1 MTCSLRL
8 RFSVTADSR
17 LTTGKLG
24 CDHAVPCGRC
34 VRRQLA
40 HQCFYDP
47 VVEETAGTQRRR
59 EPTAARPQPKKYSQ
73 VSTSQLVGNEG
84 LQPATPRRLSEPSFL
99 PNHARLN
106 LSSGQLGAFAS
117 SPSLDVSAYSNQVGF
132 MGSSSYSAVFD
143 QINGSLDIPE
153 TGNILDPAVYTSPV
167 PEELVR
173 KGADVLFHLRDLE
186 MLDTLLQR
194 WLRLGDGY
202 LIFEPIYRIWMRGIV
217 DQLGPILRQAA
228 CPDDLRN
235 MSVILWRNTRI
246 PIEINGTTTARDWA
260 QRTTGQY
267 LRWEVLGLLF
277 SAIGIVSGSLS
288 NRDAI
293 FVSHQGSIKD
303 RPSLVRTMLDLVDRC
318 IDFCKICM
326 NHNDLTACLLV
337 SAGREFV

>member
-186 MLDTLLQR
+186 MLDALLQR

-202 LIFEPIYRIWMRGIV
+202 LIFEDHAIFAQGRVVLQRVLDRILEPPSKQVPAMLTDEG
-217 DQLGPILRQAA
+217 L
-228 CPDDLRN
+228 DLAW
-235 MSVILWRNTRI
+235 L
-246 PIEINGTTTARDWA
+246 
-260 QRTTGQY
+260 
-267 LRWEVLGLLF
+267 
-277 SAIGIVSGSLS
+277 
-288 NRDAI
+288 DAI
-293 FVSHQGSIKD
+293 PPIRIGAK
-303 RPSLVRTMLDLVDRC
+303 RC
-318 IDFCKICM
+318 RVYGMAKQR
-326 NHNDLTACLLV
+326 LA
-337 SAGREFV
+337 